1 MIILLNLIQINQ
13 IYYLINIRMHNQN
26 MFNNNTN
33 LEVNI

>member
-1 MIILLNLIQINQ
+1 MIILLNLIVINQ
-13 IYYLINIRMHNQN
+13 FYYLIDIQMHNQY